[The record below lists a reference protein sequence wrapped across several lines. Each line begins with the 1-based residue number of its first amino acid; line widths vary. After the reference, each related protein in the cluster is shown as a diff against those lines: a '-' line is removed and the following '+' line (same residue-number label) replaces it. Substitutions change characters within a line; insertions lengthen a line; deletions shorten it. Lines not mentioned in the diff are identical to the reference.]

1 MPVFLLADV
10 AGMWTILIS
19 KSEKKIRKTA
29 AGLPITPM
37 RRCVQKFGTDK
48 SGVSSAV
55 VCCLSVLFTLI
66 IVTAGFVQ
74 VSLAQTGVDPQ
85 TIDPQTRAKEI
96 SALAPASEK
105 KDLRKEEVKD
115 LSVVMRGVETTLRT
129 NIEGLLDIWQFH
141 GKRIPSVSRMRFM
154 HRQATEQIQSA
165 LRPYGYYRATVDARL
180 SDLGNKWQAVYKIV
194 PGDRVKVNKTSI
206 KVTGSGKDDPEFKQ
220 LADFAAANIRKG
232 IALDQQLYEAIK
244 QNILNSAANLG
255 YFDSEFM
262 INEILVD
269 LESYTAD
276 VTLHF
281 NTGERYR
288 LGELLVTEDVDWLSE
303 ELLAKYIELEELEYF
318 DAGKIQKVQSDLGNT
333 SYYDS
338 VLVRA
343 SADDAVEKVIPV
355 NVDLEHQNPKQFVYG
370 VGYGTDTGARVSFGL
385 TRRRVNRSGHH
396 YLVQTRL
403 SEIGYEVGGTYTIP
417 TGDPRTDSYGLT
429 LNIEEEDSDS
439 RDFRNVEIGG
449 NYRYLDGL
457 WFKTYA
463 LNYQLEENRLDGDDS
478 SLLIPSIEWV
488 RTSPFELEK
497 RLNVYRGDSL
507 KLELRGA
514 SDAILSDTNF
524 IQAQVTAKKIISFE
538 SGKRFIF
545 RGSLG
550 ATAVEDFLNFP
561 LSLRFYT
568 GGDTTVRGF
577 DFDTIGTQDDEDNV
591 LGGKNLVEFSAEYE
605 VPFNRPNFSWAVFGD
620 VGDAFNESV
629 KLRNSF
635 GIGLRW
641 RSPFGPIR
649 LDLARGLDNP
659 NNGGYRLHFGLGP
672 DL

>member
-1 MPVFLLADV
+1 
-10 AGMWTILIS
+10 
-19 KSEKKIRKTA
+19 
-29 AGLPITPM
+29 M
-37 RRCVQKFGTDK
+37 RRSVQKFGTYK
-48 SGVSSAV
+48 SGVSPVA
-55 VCCLSVLFTLI
+55 VCCLSVLSAVFMLP
-66 IVTAGFVQ
+66 AGFVQ
-74 VSLAQTGVDPQ
+74 VSLAQTGVESRTTDPK

-96 SALAPASEK
+96 SALAPASQK

-115 LSVVMRGVETTLRT
+115 LSVVMKGVETTLRD
-129 NIEGLLDIWQFH
+129 NIEGLVDIWQFH

-154 HRQATEQIQSA
+154 HRQASEQIQSA
-165 LRPYGYYRATVDARL
+165 LRPFGYYRATVDARL
-180 SDLGNKWQAVYKIV
+180 SDLGTKWQAVYRIK
-194 PGDRVKVNKTSI
+194 PGDRIPVNDVSI
-206 KVTGSGKDDPEFKQ
+206 KVTGPGADEPEFKQ
-220 LADFAAANIRKG
+220 LEDFANANLRSG
-232 IALDQQLYEAIK
+232 IALDQQLYEGIK
-244 QNILNSAANLG
+244 QNLLSIAAKLG
-255 YFDSEFM
+255 YFDSELTT
-262 INEILVD
+262 NEILVD
-269 LESYTAD
+269 LESYKAD
-276 VTLHF
+276 LTLHF
-281 NTGERYR
+281 ETGDRYR

-333 SYYDS
+333 SYYDR

-370 VGYGTDTGARVSFGL
+370 VGYGTDTGARVNFGL

-439 RDFRNVEIGG
+439 RNFRNVEVGG
-449 NYRYLDGL
+449 NYRFRDGL
-457 WFKTYA
+457 WFKTYG
-463 LNYQLEENRLDGDDS
+463 LNYQLEENRLDGDNS
-478 SLLIPSIEWV
+478 SLLIPSAEWV
-488 RTSPFELEK
+488 RTSPFDLEN
-497 RLNVYRGDSL
+497 RINVYRGTSL

-514 SDAILSDTNF
+514 SDGILSDTSF
-524 IQAQVTAKKIISFE
+524 LQAQVSAKKIVSFE

-545 RGSLG
+545 RGTLG
-550 ATAVEDFLNFP
+550 ATAVDDFLNFP

-577 DFDTIGTQDDEDNV
+577 DFETIGTEDAEDNV
-591 LGGKNLVEFSAEYE
+591 LGGENLIEFSAEYE
-605 VPFNRPNFSWAVFGD
+605 VPFGRPNFSWAVFAD
-620 VGDAFNESV
+620 VGDAFNDEV
-629 KLRNSF
+629 VLRNSF
-635 GIGLRW
+635 GVGFRW

-649 LDLARGLDNP
+649 LDLARGLDQP
-659 NNGGYRLHFGLGP
+659 NNGGFRLHFSLGP